1 MNRIACSAALMM
13 VFLGQPVL
21 ALTPQQEQ
29 MKTCNADAT
38 KKELKGPERQSFM
51 SQCLAA
57 KPDTPASTLTPQQ
70 EKMKKCNADANAQ
83 ALKGTQRKTFLQSCL
98 SSQPQ

>member
-1 MNRIACSAALMM
+1 MNKMSCSTALTM
-13 VFLGQPVL
+13 VLLSQSAL

-29 MKTCNADAT
+29 MKTCNAEAT

-83 ALKGTQRKTFLQSCL
+83 ALKGTKRKAFIQSCL

>member
-1 MNRIACSAALMM
+1 MNRIAGSTALTMILLSQSA
-13 VFLGQPVL
+13 L

-29 MKTCNADAT
+29 MKTCNAEAT
-38 KKELKGPERQSFM
+38 QKGLKGPERQSFM

-70 EKMKKCNADANAQ
+70 EKMKKCNAEANAKE
-83 ALKGTQRKTFLQSCL
+83 LKGPKRREFIQSCL